1 MAAVTPPPLS
11 PRVGV
16 GVCSSDRGPAR
27 SATAGLHT
35 FLADQ
40 RGSAVVALIFL
51 VALLACA
58 ALAVDAGFGLNRK
71 AELQSVADAAAL
83 AGAARLPDADA
94 AVATALEYANKN
106 VPSGVTGPI
115 VTARDITLGRWDAE
129 KRTFSTGGNAPTAV
143 RVRARMTTAAG
154 NAAPSFFA
162 RIFGVDALD
171 IGTQAVAGRSAGG
184 LELVLV
190 LDVSG
195 SMASAGKIEALRT
208 AAAALIDIVYGDQE
222 TVRDLWVGLAPFS
235 GRVNIAGYGSDWIDT
250 DASKNGNNLAKAAA
264 KVGAVTAGIG
274 AGKNFG
280 PGMSESKLC
289 TGLRDKHET
298 DDAPPS
304 VELFP
309 PFLGNPL
316 VCPAAAVLPLTAEK
330 STVKKA
336 IVDLYAGGSTSTAIG
351 MAWGWRLISPLWRGL
366 WGNPDLPLE
375 YHDPRVQKAV
385 VIMTDG
391 MNTPEQAGDPFDA
404 EEADKRLLSECKA
417 MKAKGITVFT
427 VTFQAPSAID
437 SLYEKCASKEE
448 YAFRSPTN
456 TQLKAVF
463 ETIGGLLGGK
473 TGLLQ

>member
-1 MAAVTPPPLS
+1 MAAVTPPP
-11 PRVGV
+11 PGTRVGA
-16 GVCSSDRGPAR
+16 GVCPSDRGPAR
-27 SATAGLHT
+27 SAAAGLRA

-115 VTARDITLGRWDAE
+115 VTAKDITLGRWDAE

-162 RIFGVDALD
+162 RVFGVDTLD

-250 DASKNGNNLAKAAA
+250 DAGTDGKLSKTTSKI
-264 KVGAVTAGIG
+264 GAVTAGMWG
-274 AGKNFG
+274 TEHFG
-280 PGMSESKLC
+280 PGMSNPKLC

-304 VELFP
+304 DELFP

-330 STVKKA
+330 SIVKKA
-336 IVDLYAGGSTSTAIG
+336 IAGLYAGGSTSTAIG

-366 WGNPDLPLE
+366 WGNPELPLD
-375 YHDPRVQKAV
+375 YHDQRVQKAV